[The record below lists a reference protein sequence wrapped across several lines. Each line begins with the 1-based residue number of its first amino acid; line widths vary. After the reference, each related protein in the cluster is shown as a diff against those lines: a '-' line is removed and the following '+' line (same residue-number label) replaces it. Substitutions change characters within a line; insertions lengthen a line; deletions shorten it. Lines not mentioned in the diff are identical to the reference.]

1 MPIFVS
7 IGYSTVEIIVQAKEL
22 YLKLYIP
29 LVTVRWGRCHGFK
42 TTSFFIPRNENN
54 CAKKYPKN
62 LQLNQFQNSSNNKK
76 L

>member
-1 MPIFVS
+1 MPIFVP

-29 LVTVRWGRCHGFK
+29 LVTVRWGEVIGLR
-42 TTSFFIPRNENN
+42 PRVFLYQEMKIIVQ
-54 CAKKYPKN
+54 KKYPKN